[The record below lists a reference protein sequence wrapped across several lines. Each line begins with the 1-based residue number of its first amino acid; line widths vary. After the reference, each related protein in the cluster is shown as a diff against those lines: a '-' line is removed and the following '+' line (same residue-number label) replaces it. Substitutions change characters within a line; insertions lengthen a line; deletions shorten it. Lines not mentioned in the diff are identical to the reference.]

1 LSCAALK
8 PEAIAAKRGRLSGG
22 AHAGR
27 AVNPDAAE
35 SVPTLLE
42 AEQELLVKALAAADG
57 NKTIAAKLLGVS
69 RPRLYKMMERHGVQ
83 D

>member
-1 LSCAALK
+1 MGKTEVIQKADL
-8 PEAIAAKRGRLSGG
+8 P
-22 AHAGR
+22 AHIIRQARAGQ
-27 AVNPDAAE
+27 AMNPDAAG

-69 RPRLYKMMERHGVQ
+69 RPRLYKMMERHGVE
-83 D
+83 

>member
-1 LSCAALK
+1 MTFTSMLHITHIVASAGDQCKRKMPQEVRQDK
-8 PEAIAAKRGRLSGG
+8 P
-22 AHAGR
+22 GR
-27 AVNPDAAE
+27 AINPD
-35 SVPTLLE
+35 
-42 AEQELLVKALAAADG
+42 AADG